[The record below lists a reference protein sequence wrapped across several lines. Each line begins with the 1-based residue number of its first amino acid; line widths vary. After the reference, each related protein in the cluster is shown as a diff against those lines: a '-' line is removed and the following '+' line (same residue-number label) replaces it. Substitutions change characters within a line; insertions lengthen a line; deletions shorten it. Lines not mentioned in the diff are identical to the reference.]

1 LAALA
6 DDASDSIIGIY
17 LIILKWNILLT
28 RHSKDDAPEE
38 RMDGESA
45 FEHVI
50 VDDDDS
56 DEEVSTNLPRSAKKP
71 APKVTQKPPPKA
83 LKAVAKSNLFD
94 DDDADNDID
103 DKLVAKPFSDDNT
116 AWLKLKGDK
125 KSKPVQQLQP
135 IDDDEFG
142 GIDGEDQY
150 DGIIDDDSEEA
161 NGDDGASL
169 DEALD
174 SLDEGDEDDID
185 EIDDNDDD
193 DDDDDDENKFDI
205 EKKADLLDA
214 KRRRIERASQ
224 AELQMMAKQQQRE
237 LRAVNE
243 SSEGGLATLT
253 LLPLF
258 AKTLR
263 ERGPPLMDEN
273 DHAYPAMQQLVAE
286 AEAMDENAP
295 ENVDTTVAQAMGQ
308 RVKELVAVLSD
319 FARMR
324 NPAVPRAEYTRQLQV
339 DFEQYFGYS
348 RFYVKL
354 IMRLFNAAEALAFF
368 EANEKPRPVTLRAN
382 TLKTRRRDVAVA
394 LQARGVHLD
403 AVGEWTKVGLQ
414 VFDSQVPLGAT
425 PEYLAGHY
433 MLQSAASFLPV
444 MALDPQSNERVLDL
458 CAAPG
463 GKSTYIAAAMRNS
476 GVLYVNDVNE
486 TRLNAVKSNL
496 ARMGV
501 KNSVICCY
509 DGRKFP
515 KMAFDR
521 ILVDAPCAGL
531 GVVSRDP
538 SVKFSKTYKDVVR
551 CAVLQKEL
559 LLRAIDLCDHTSQS
573 GGIVVYST
581 CSISIEENEAVIDYA
596 LRKRD
601 VQVLDAGL
609 SFGDAGFTRYR
620 DRQFDE
626 SLKLSRRVYPHKQN
640 LDGFF
645 ICKLKKLSS
654 KIKTKA
660 KNDDEGDADDFENNN
675 EAAEEV
681 EEPVVVPKKKKK
693 LPKPSRVS
701 VAKSLKQEAEPK
713 KKSKKFFNKNK
724 GKAKGGEGA
733 GGQKRK
739 RN

>member
-1 LAALA
+1 
-6 DDASDSIIGIY
+6 
-17 LIILKWNILLT
+17 
-28 RHSKDDAPEE
+28 
-38 RMDGESA
+38 MDGEDT
-45 FEHVI
+45 FERAVGRDDN
-50 VDDDDS
+50 DDDED
-56 DEEVSTNLPRSAKKP
+56 DEVSTNLPRSAKKP
-71 APKVTQKPPPKA
+71 AIKRGAVAPKA
-83 LKAVAKSNLFD
+83 LKAVAKANLFD
-94 DDDADNDID
+94 DDDDVDPDNDVD
-103 DKLVAKPFSDDNT
+103 DKLVSKPFSDDNT
-116 AWLKLKGDK
+116 AWLKLKGK
-125 KSKPVQQLQP
+125 KSPAAASAPV

-142 GIDGEDQY
+142 GTDNVDS
-150 DGIIDDDSEEA
+150 GIFEGDDND
-161 NGDDGASL
+161 DDGASL

-174 SLDEGDEDDID
+174 SLDDGDDGAGGDDGG
-185 EIDDNDDD
+185 DDD
-193 DDDDDDENKFDI
+193 DDDDDVKYDI
-205 EKKADLLDA
+205 EKKAELLDA
-214 KRRRIERASQ
+214 KRRRVERASN
-224 AELQMMAKQQQRE
+224 AELMMMAKQQQRD

-243 SSEGGLATLT
+243 SAEGGMATLA

-258 AKTLR
+258 AKDLR
-263 ERGPPLMDEN
+263 ERGAPIMDEN
-273 DHAYPAMQQLVAE
+273 DRSYAAMQQLVAE
-286 AEAMDENAP
+286 AQAMEKESAQD
-295 ENVDTTVAQAMGQ
+295 VDTTVAQAMGQ
-308 RVKELVAVLSD
+308 RVQELVAVLSD
-319 FARMR
+319 FSRMR
-324 NPAVPRAEYTRQLQV
+324 NPAVPRTEYARQLAA

-354 IMRLFNAAEALAFF
+354 IMRLFNAAESLAFF

-403 AVGEWTKVGLQ
+403 SVGEWTKVGLQ

-486 TRLNAVKSNL
+486 TRLLAVKSNL

-501 KNSVICCY
+501 KNSVVCCY

-521 ILVDAPCAGL
+521 ALVDAPCAGL

-551 CAVLQKEL
+551 CALLQKEL
-559 LLRAIDLCDHTSQS
+559 LLRAIDLVDHTSQT
-573 GGIVVYST
+573 GGIIVYST
-581 CSISIEENEAVIDYA
+581 CSISVEENEAVIDYA

-601 VQVLDAGL
+601 VQVLDSGL
-609 SFGDAGFTRYR
+609 TFGDAGFTRYR
-620 DRQFDE
+620 ERQFHD
-626 SLKLSRRVYPHKQN
+626 SVKLSRRVYPHKQN

-645 ICKLKKLSS
+645 ICKLKKLSN
-654 KIKTKA
+654 KILGKTHG
-660 KNDDEGDADDFENNN
+660 NDNDHDGDDNGDDGDADD
-675 EAAEEV
+675 APIEV
-681 EEPVVVPKKKKK
+681 EKKKKKKK
-693 LPKPSRVS
+693 LPKPSRESVS
-701 VAKSLKQEAEPK
+701 KSLAKEAAPK
-713 KKSKKFFNKNK
+713 KPNRQKFFNKG
-724 GKAKGGEGA
+724 GKNGNDGGS
-733 GGQKRK
+733 GGGGHKRK

>member
-1 LAALA
+1 
-6 DDASDSIIGIY
+6 
-17 LIILKWNILLT
+17 
-28 RHSKDDAPEE
+28 
-38 RMDGESA
+38 MDGEDA
-45 FEHVI
+45 FERAVMNDDD
-50 VDDDDS
+50 DDDDS
-56 DEEVSTNLPRSAKKP
+56 DDEVSTNLPRSAKKP
-71 APKVTQKPPPKA
+71 APKATQKPPQKA

-94 DDDADNDID
+94 DDDDPDNDID

-125 KSKPVQQLQP
+125 KQQQQQQLQP
-135 IDDDEFG
+135 LDDDEFG
-142 GIDGEDQY
+142 GFDGEDQF
-150 DGIIDDDSEEA
+150 DGIVDDSD
-161 NGDDGASL
+161 DDGASL

-174 SLDEGDEDDID
+174 SLDDGA
-185 EIDDNDDD
+185 NDDD
-193 DDDDDDENKFDI
+193 DDDDGGVDNDDGDDQEKFDI

-214 KRRRIERASQ
+214 KRRRIERASN
-224 AELQMMAKQQQRE
+224 AELMMMAKQQQRD

-243 SSEGGLATLT
+243 TSEGGLATLT

-258 AKTLR
+258 AKALR
-263 ERGPPLMDEN
+263 ERGPPPMDES
-273 DHAYPAMQQLVAE
+273 DHAYAAMQQLVAE
-286 AEAMDENAP
+286 AEAMDANAG

-308 RVKELVAVLSD
+308 RVQELVAVLSD

-324 NPAVPRAEYTRQLQV
+324 NPAVPRAEYTRQLQT

-354 IMRLFNAAEALAFF
+354 IMGLFNAAEALAFF

-476 GVLYVNDVNE
+476 GVLYVNDVSE

-501 KNSVICCY
+501 KNSVVCCY

-538 SVKFSKTYKDVVR
+538 SVKFSKTHKDVLR
-551 CAVLQKEL
+551 CALLQKEL
-559 LLRAIDLCDHTSQS
+559 LLRAIDLCDHTSET
-573 GGIVVYST
+573 GGVVVYST

-601 VQVLDAGL
+601 VQVVDAGL
-609 SFGDAGFTRYR
+609 AFGDAGFTRYR
-620 DRQFDE
+620 DHQFDE

-654 KIKTKA
+654 KITTKA
-660 KNDDEGDADDFENNN
+660 KHADDDDDDDDNNDADGANGDD
-675 EAAEEV
+675 V
-681 EEPVVVPKKKKK
+681 PVPEPTKKKKK
-693 LPKPSRVS
+693 LPKPSRESVS
-701 VAKSLKQEAEPK
+701 KSLKKEAAPK
-713 KKSKKFFNKNK
+713 KPNRQKFFKK
-724 GKAKGGEGA
+724 GGAKGGGGDGA
-733 GGQKRK
+733 AAKRK